1 VAGLD
6 NAIISMIV
14 ALERGINVDHSDH
27 SALRIAIKLQHYL
40 QIWALDISKGEK
52 KPRKAKQSFELTVV
66 SASNL

>member
-40 QIWALDISKGEK
+40 QIWALDISKGGK
-52 KPRKAKQSFELTVV
+52 KSPGKQSKAL
-66 SASNL
+66 N

>member
-40 QIWALDISKGEK
+40 QRWALDISKGEK
-52 KPRKAKQSFELTVV
+52 PRKSKQSFKLAVV
-66 SASNL
+66 SADNL